1 MSFENTKNRNT
12 VSKYIYNITTF
23 EYVKYLNTFI
33 QVILLYI

>member
-23 EYVKYLNTFI
+23 EYVNLNTFI